1 MADALYRRLRVYA
14 RAGDLFGGLFDKK
27 PGRGGA
33 RQGAGG
39 ARPGAGRPRLIGPKL
54 SEGKPGL
61 GLTDKA
67 KPKKPHWPHRE
78 CPHEKPVFA
87 NGKLR
92 KHCFDCYPK
101 PEPKPRKNYEPK
113 VLQLLVCAAPG
124 CTNDF
129 VQMRPGHLYCCG
141 TCRNWVCNRS
151 ERHKLRVDSAS
162 RGCRRGLR
170 LTRKHGGKHS
180 KFNVSDV
187 FLRDGWSCRACGI
200 PTPTELRGL
209 HAHNSPELDHVIPLS
224 RGGDH
229 SVENTQ
235 CLCRSCNL
243 LKSNRTMN
251 EFVRWMAA

>member
-33 RQGAGG
+33 R
-39 ARPGAGRPRLIGPKL
+39 PGSGPKRLIGPKL

-61 GLTDKA
+61 VLKVKA
-67 KPKKPHWPHRE
+67 KPKKPNWPKRE

-87 NGKLR
+87 NGKCR

-101 PEPKPRKNYEPK
+101 PEPKPRKDYAPK
-113 VLQLLVCAAPG
+113 VLELLVCAAPG

-129 VQMRPGHLYCCG
+129 VRMRPGHLYCREACK
-141 TCRNWVCNRS
+141 TWVLNRS
-151 ERHKLRVDSAS
+151 DRHKLSVLSAD
-162 RGCRRGLR
+162 RGGRRGIR
-170 LTRKHGGKHS
+170 LTRKYGGQHS
-180 KFNVSDV
+180 KFKVTDV
-187 FLRDGWSCRACGI
+187 FDRDGWLCRACSI
-200 PTPTELRGL
+200 PTPKELRGEY
-209 HAHNSPELDHVIPLS
+209 AHNSPELDHVIPLS

-229 SVENTQ
+229 SFENTQ

-243 LKSNRTMN
+243 LKRNRTMN
-251 EFVRWMAA
+251 EFVSWMAA